1 MNHPSYDKK
10 HWLSQHIKAID
21 VLEQQGCTQ
30 HQIIEQLKTEY
41 GMPFA
46 LDKSLY
52 SRHIKKIKAEQ
63 QRENQE
69 QKDLADYQELKKYC
83 DYLEQSN
90 RQLLEQQRIHRQ
102 EKYKLKTAL
111 KEHQKDQGQQ
121 KTKDSE
127 QIRLNASL
135 IKNDDSTL
143 KLKIKRLEDDL
154 IKEASQHQKIQET
167 LLKTQKES
175 KYYGFFAILFSI
187 TTLFFMILLILKT

>member
-30 HQIIEQLKTEY
+30 HQIIEQLKIEY
-41 GMPFA
+41 GMPFV

-90 RQLLEQQRIHRQ
+90 RQLLEQQRIHLQ
-102 EKYKLKTAL
+102 EKHKLPPPL
-111 KEHQKDQGQQ
+111 KEHQKDQEQQ

-127 QIRLNASL
+127 QIRLNTPL

-143 KLKIKRLEDDL
+143 KLKIKRLEDNL
-154 IKEASQHQKIQET
+154 IKEASRIKKYKK
-167 LLKTQKES
+167 LCLKRKRRANTMVSLPYSLVSQPS
-175 KYYGFFAILFSI
+175 FL
-187 TTLFFMILLILKT
+187 

>member
-10 HWLSQHIKAID
+10 HWLSQHIKAIYF
-21 VLEQQGCTQ
+21 LEQQGCTQ

-83 DYLEQSN
+83 NYLEQSN
-90 RQLLEQQRIHRQ
+90 RHLLEQQRIHLQ
-102 EKYKLKTAL
+102 EKHK
-111 KEHQKDQGQQ
+111 Q

-127 QIRLNASL
+127 QIRLNTPL

-143 KLKIKRLEDDL
+143 KLKIKRLEGDL
-154 IKEASQHQKIQET
+154 IKEASRHQKAQET

-187 TTLFFMILLILKT
+187 TTLFFMILLILKP